1 MWARQKQSQPQGFTI
16 VELLIV
22 IVVIGILAAITI
34 VAFNGVRD
42 RSQWARV
49 QSELASIN
57 KAIKMYHA
65 QYGEY
70 PSPTAT
76 PPSWGWRYSCATD
89 PGSSTVTAFIAQL
102 SAVSPNLPQAP
113 CTDSASTSNDTWLYG
128 SDGAEYK
135 LIHIRPNL
143 SSSIKS
149 AIPAQLRDAGGG
161 NRWSANG
168 TWGYWSEGAATR

>member
-57 KAIKMYHA
+57 KAIKIAFGNVIDILISGTHIIPEPALEFFTYAFLMLVIT
-65 QYGEY
+65 GIFIFL
-70 PSPTAT
+70 
-76 PPSWGWRYSCATD
+76 GKYS
-89 PGSSTVTAFIAQL
+89 V
-102 SAVSPNLPQAP
+102 
-113 CTDSASTSNDTWLYG
+113 
-128 SDGAEYK
+128 K
-135 LIHIRPNL
+135 L
-143 SSSIKS
+143 SSI
-149 AIPAQLRDAGGG
+149 
-161 NRWSANG
+161 
-168 TWGYWSEGAATR
+168 